1 MSLAIFD
8 FVVAAFALLAGLA
21 TMILLALLRA
31 QRRQLAAVHDDAERR
46 MVERET
52 LARAQAT
59 LAEREAAMPLGRFG
73 APQDIAAA
81 VAYLASDD
89 ARYVQGAT
97 LVVDGGWTIER
108 K

>member
-31 QRRQLAAVHDDAERR
+31 QRRQLAAFHDDAEKR

-59 LAEREAAMPLGRFG
+59 LAERERIHADLHDDIGARLLGMIHSAESPEQADR
-73 APQDIAAA
+73 ALSLIH
-81 VAYLASDD
+81 
-89 ARYVQGAT
+89 
-97 LVVDGGWTIER
+97 I
-108 K
+108 